1 MAAVQG
7 VYRSNQPLK
16 FNLGES
22 WGTARLMSA
31 WETDAQSQ
39 GFECD
44 EGLREDG
51 RRRFKGDDVRNRSR
65 GGSAAEWAV
74 LEMTVRSRMVM
85 PRVRGHRHLIGR
97 GTQFQQKRR
106 AARRHEANR
115 YIGAKQQGDQ
125 QQAGEYV
132 ASSGI
137 K

>member
-1 MAAVQG
+1 MG
-7 VYRSNQPLK
+7 S
-16 FNLGES
+16 GEIY
-22 WGTARLMSA
+22 T
-31 WETDAQSQ
+31 QSQ

-44 EGLREDG
+44 EGLRNDG
-51 RRRFKGDDVRNRSR
+51 GRRFKGDDMRNRSR
-65 GGSAAEWAV
+65 GRSAAEWAV
-74 LEMTVRSRMVM
+74 LELIVRSRMMVAS
-85 PRVRGHRHLIGR
+85 VRGHRHWKGR

-115 YIGAKQQGDQ
+115 YIGAKQQRYQ